1 MAELTID
8 PTTIRKALDEFVES
22 YKPSDTPTQEV
33 GYVATAGDGIAH
45 VTGLP
50 GCMANELLT
59 FEDGTL
65 GLAFNLDA
73 REIGVVILGDF
84 AGIEEGQ
91 EVRRTGEV
99 LSVPVGDG
107 YLGRVVDPLGNPID
121 GLGEIKTE
129 GRRIL
134 EAQAPDV
141 MHRHPVDEPLSTGL
155 KAIDAM
161 TPIGRGQRQLI
172 IGDLVA
178 IIVVKQLFG
187 GIGMNFANP
196 ALVGRIV
203 LFISFAGSMNNWVF
217 PDAAVD
223 QLSSATPLAVADKS
237 KLSLLDLFMGI
248 HGGVLGETCA
258 LAIVLGLIYLVVTKT
273 ISIAIPA
280 AYVGSMF
287 VFYLI
292 ATHSVHAALVAVLS
306 GGLMFGAVFMA
317 TDYVTSP
324 FTLKG
329 KLVYGVALGIV
340 TFAIRYWGSYTE
352 GVSFALLFM
361 NLWVPYIN
369 DLTRQTPYGYVK
381 PAKKEAAG
389 K

>member
-1 MAELTID
+1 M
-8 PTTIRKALDEFVES
+8 
-22 YKPSDTPTQEV
+22 
-33 GYVATAGDGIAH
+33 
-45 VTGLP
+45 
-50 GCMANELLT
+50 
-59 FEDGTL
+59 
-65 GLAFNLDA
+65 
-73 REIGVVILGDF
+73 
-84 AGIEEGQ
+84 
-91 EVRRTGEV
+91 
-99 LSVPVGDG
+99 
-107 YLGRVVDPLGNPID
+107 
-121 GLGEIKTE
+121 
-129 GRRIL
+129 
-134 EAQAPDV
+134 
-141 MHRHPVDEPLSTGL
+141 
-155 KAIDAM
+155 
-161 TPIGRGQRQLI
+161 
-172 IGDLVA
+172 A

-203 LFISFAGSMNNWVF
+203 LFISFAGAMNKWVF

-223 QLSSATPLAVADKS
+223 QLSSATPLAVADPN
-237 KLSLLDLFMGI
+237 KLSLLDLFMGV

-287 VFYLI
+287 LFYLI

-306 GGLMFGAVFMA
+306 GGLLFGAVFMA

-369 DLTRQTPYGYVK
+369 DMTRQTPYGYVK

>member
-1 MAELTID
+1 MTDRKLLVSAGPHVRGGASTTSVMGDVLIALLPAVVASVLVFGTRALLLEVVCVAASILFEYLFRKITKRTNTI
-8 PTTIRKALDEFVES
+8 
-22 YKPSDTPTQEV
+22 SDLS
-33 GYVATAGDGIAH
+33 AA
-45 VTGLP
+45 VTGLLLAMNLP
-50 GCMANELLT
+50 AGFPIWMAIVGC
-59 FEDGTL
+59 F
-65 GLAFNLDA
+65 
-73 REIGVVILGDF
+73 
-84 AGIEEGQ
+84 
-91 EVRRTGEV
+91 
-99 LSVPVGDG
+99 
-107 YLGRVVDPLGNPID
+107 
-121 GLGEIKTE
+121 
-129 GRRIL
+129 
-134 EAQAPDV
+134 
-141 MHRHPVDEPLSTGL
+141 
-155 KAIDAM
+155 
-161 TPIGRGQRQLI
+161 
-172 IGDLVA
+172 VA
-178 IIVVKQLFG
+178 IVIVKQLFG

-203 LFISFAGSMNNWVF
+203 LFVSFAGAMNNWVF

-223 QLSSATPLAVADKS
+223 QLSSATPLAVADPN
-237 KLSLLDLFMGI
+237 KLSLLDLFMGV

-306 GGLMFGAVFMA
+306 GGLLFGAVFMA

-329 KLVYGVALGIV
+329 KLIYGVALGVV